1 MGSMKAKQLREMS
14 KDELGAKLVETDRE
28 LFNLRVRKA
37 SGQVEQ
43 PLRLRTLRRDIARI
57 KTLMNPGKQA

>member
-1 MGSMKAKQLREMS
+1 MKNTELRGLTKE
-14 KDELGAKLVETDRE
+14 ELGAKLAETDRE
-28 LFNLRVRKA
+28 LFNLRLRKS

-57 KTLMNPGKQA
+57 KTMINQGPKA

>member
-14 KDELGAKLVETDRE
+14 KDELGAKLAETDRE

>member
-1 MGSMKAKQLREMS
+1 MKAKQLRELS
-14 KDELGAKLVETDRE
+14 KEELGSKLAETDRE

>member
-1 MGSMKAKQLREMS
+1 MKAKQLRELS
-14 KDELGAKLVETDRE
+14 KEELGAKLAETDRE

-57 KTLMNPGKQA
+57 HTLAKQGNRA